1 VVDAYNNSA
10 SDHRLRELH
19 QEVDRYDS
27 LRNPRCIQELHN
39 GQINEAFR
47 KRSKE
52 LHPDKGGSIEDFHE
66 LEEAFHVLRDK
77 DRRDRY
83 DKTGQV
89 QKSRITPDLVEGFVL
104 QAMTQAV
111 MAEVNPM
118 VNDDPT
124 MIDVKQRIIDGM
136 NISRRQLKD
145 SKFKL
150 QRKIERATRMLER
163 FKPKVKTATTLWATP
178 CVRT

>member
-1 VVDAYNNSA
+1 MTLYEILGVSKKSTTA
-10 SDHRLRELH
+10 
-19 QEVDRYDS
+19 
-27 LRNPRCIQELHN
+27 
-39 GQINEAFR
+39 QINEAFR

-52 LHPDKGGSIEDFHE
+52 LHPDKGGNIEDFHK

-111 MAEVNPM
+111 MAEVNPQ

-124 MIDVKQRIIDGM
+124 MIDVKQRI
-136 NISRRQLKD
+136 
-145 SKFKL
+145 
-150 QRKIERATRMLER
+150 
-163 FKPKVKTATTLWATP
+163 
-178 CVRT
+178 